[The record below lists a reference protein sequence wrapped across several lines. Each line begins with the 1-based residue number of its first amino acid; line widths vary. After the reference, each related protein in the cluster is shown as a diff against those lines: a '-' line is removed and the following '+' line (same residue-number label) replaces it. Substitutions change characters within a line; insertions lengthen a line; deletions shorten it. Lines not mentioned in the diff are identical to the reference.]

1 MTKIFWSLCLI
12 IGLFWANPAQASPLA
27 ERVAAFPNWENKPP
41 VQVAEDDLVYP
52 QWLTGTWQV
61 TSTLIDLVAPLAPK
75 LVTPGFESNRQYLNQ
90 PIQFQVRFVEA
101 SPTQSFPILAKRL
114 DRLPTYKNNIIADR
128 AFNGLNI
135 AKAYLANG
143 DNNPVLN
150 VKVDPNSPNR
160 QITTLKGNRQLVS
173 IITGRLS
180 ETPTPDRFITSE
192 VFQQLFR
199 GMPQPYF
206 NQVETTTDYHY
217 SPDAGVAIVADQ
229 LTAVY
234 LSPQDPDYFKA
245 SRSTSG
251 LTSNIPLETLQEHP
265 VALYRYRLEFSK
277 AEGR

>member
-1 MTKIFWSLCLI
+1 MTKIFWSLCFII
-12 IGLFWANPAQASPLA
+12 IGLFWVDPAQASPLVD
-27 ERVAAFPNWENKPP
+27 RVAAFPNWQNKPP
-41 VQVAEDDLVYP
+41 VQVAEGDLVYP
-52 QWLTGTWQV
+52 QWLAGTWQV
-61 TSTLIDLVAPLAPK
+61 TSTLVDLVAPLAPDV
-75 LVTPGFESNRQYLNQ
+75 VTPGFESNRQYLNQ

-101 SPTQSFPILAKRL
+101 LPSQPFPSLKKQP
-114 DRLPTYKNNIIADR
+114 DRLPSPTFEVIADR

-143 DNNPVLN
+143 DNNPVLD

-180 ETPTPDRFITSE
+180 ETPAPDRFITSE

-217 SPDAGVAIVADQ
+217 SPNADMAIVADQ
-229 LTAVY
+229 ITAVY
-234 LSPQDPDYFKA
+234 LSPQDPNYFKA
-245 SRSTSG
+245 SRTAPG
-251 LTSNIPLETLQEHP
+251 LTSDIPLEALQEQP
-265 VALYRYRLEFSK
+265 VALYRYRLEFIKVS
-277 AEGR
+277 